1 MTPLEEVP
9 HVFIENAT
17 TKSILES
24 VENGK
29 MGFALICSKDQNLYG
44 LVSSADIRKALLK
57 KIDNPSVIQPVD
69 LINANPISIYDNA
82 TVIELLQQIKSC
94 SFPIMYLPVI
104 DKSMNAVG
112 IVNFVH
118 LIKGEI

>member
-1 MTPLEEVP
+1 MEDGE
-9 HVFIENAT
+9 
-17 TKSILES
+17 
-24 VENGK
+24 
-29 MGFALICSKDQNLYG
+29 MGFALICNKDQKLYG

-57 KIDNPSVIQPVD
+57 KIDKPSLIETGD
-69 LINANPISIYDNA
+69 LINTNPISISDEA